1 MLRNLVSRRNL
12 IFISLGL
19 LVLAAMTIVLAPKGA
34 RADEGMPIK
43 GTFTVAYSG
52 TPNTAGD
59 SFCGGM
65 PRGVEVEAHG
75 AGYSTLGALSFSL
88 NKTRVGPAFHGCLT
102 LTAPNG
108 DTLSAIYDLTG
119 DTPNANNF
127 SHGTGT
133 LTFTGGTGRFEGASG
148 SANMT
153 AVFSNFYPASSFA
166 GGTAAPLQGVAFY
179 SVDGT
184 LSVQHGDQ

>member
-1 MLRNLVSRRNL
+1 MKKLLG
-12 IFISLGL
+12 SLA
-19 LVLAAMTIVLAPKGA
+19 LAAMIVAVAPGAALAQGV
-34 RADEGMPIK
+34 PIK

-59 SFCGGM
+59 SFCGGT

-75 AGYSTLGALSFSL
+75 AGYSTLGALSFLL
-88 NKTRVGPAFHGCLT
+88 NKTKVGSAFHGCLT

-119 DTPNANNF
+119 STPNANNF
-127 SHGTGT
+127 SDATGT

-153 AVFSNFYPASSFA
+153 AVFSNFYPASSFV

-184 LSVQHGDQ
+184 LSVQPVDQ